1 MLHVV
6 FLRAGTPNPYIV
18 QRSTIIYNIYTVY
31 MIFLKK
37 KKKKDK
43 TKLSRGLVRHPLYFY
58 IYIYPQTI
66 QCIVLKNYHSYYPTT
81 CLFIQYNAFE
91 IYLFNFSAFRI
102 TIKLLLV
109 FNTTMLQH
117 PYSYVPV

>member
-1 MLHVV
+1 
-6 FLRAGTPNPYIV
+6 
-18 QRSTIIYNIYTVY
+18 
-31 MIFLKK
+31 MIFF

-43 TKLSRGLVRHPLYFY
+43 TKLLRGLVRHPLYFC

-91 IYLFNFSAFRI
+91 IYLLNFSTAFRI